1 MALEIL
7 RAKGCERDLA
17 TILDQ
22 LVEGYRALGDTLAE
36 ALDRAGARVRAVE
49 AAMAGL
55 GRTAFLARRRDDVA
69 PGLRQIATERAA
81 YWFRVDEAKGEL
93 LVLAVF
99 LLPAPGGEGL
109 RAQLAA
115 RLR

>member
-1 MALEIL
+1 MAPEIL

-17 TILDQ
+17 MILDQ

-36 ALDRAGARVRAVE
+36 ALDRAGTRVRAIE
-49 AAMAGL
+49 AAMTGL
-55 GRTAFLARRRDDVA
+55 GRTAFLARPRDDVA
-69 PGLRQIATERAA
+69 PGLRQIVTERAV
-81 YWFRVDEAKGEL
+81 YWFRLDDAADEL
-93 LVLAVF
+93 LVLAIF
-99 LLPAPGGEGL
+99 LVPAPGGESP